1 MRFHHVVPLA
11 PLAQRFALR
20 WRRRKR
26 KLIRE
31 ELQDL
36 FRFIEERSVGGAAA
50 GQPLEP
56 AELMLN
62 VDDILL
68 CMLRVPKN
76 GDTTKCGVAAYNL
89 NNFVMLYEDAKG
101 RRNKFGHTCFAGERS

>member
-1 MRFHHVVPLA
+1 MDTLNSETLDTISSHFAIDRDPLA

-56 AELMLN
+56 VELMLN
-62 VDDILL
+62 VDDILI

-89 NNFVMLYEDAKG
+89 NNFVML
-101 RRNKFGHTCFAGERS
+101 